1 MDRRA
6 PERLSH
12 AARNRRAA
20 TLLRPGTML
29 NRLIVGLAE
38 FSRRH
43 ALAVALGG
51 LLLAAFSAFYAVTHL
66 EVSTDTDRMFSNSL
80 PWRQQADRAEQGLPA
95 VHRPAGGGDRC
106 A

>member
-1 MDRRA
+1 MI
-6 PERLSH
+6 
-12 AARNRRAA
+12 
-20 TLLRPGTML
+20 L

-51 LLLAAFSAFYAVTHL
+51 LLLAAFSAYYAVTHL
-66 EVSTDTDRMFSNSL
+66 SVSTDTDRMFSSSL
-80 PWRQQADRAEQGLPA
+80 PWRQQATELDKAFPQFTRSARGS
-95 VHRPAGGGDRC
+95 DRC